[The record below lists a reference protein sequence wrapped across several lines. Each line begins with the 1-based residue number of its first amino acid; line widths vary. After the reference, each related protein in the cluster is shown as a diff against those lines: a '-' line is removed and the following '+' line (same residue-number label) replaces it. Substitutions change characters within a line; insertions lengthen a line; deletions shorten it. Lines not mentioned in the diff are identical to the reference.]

1 MNWEAFWNQQA
12 EADKPA
18 VQVGRI
24 NAGTMNSE
32 QLHARLAAHIGE
44 RLSLQPTDALLDVCC
59 GNGELTALLAQKTAF
74 CMGVD
79 LSPKLI
85 ALAKAKQQQ
94 QNLHFCRANALQL
107 SGLGRSF
114 NKINLYFS
122 FQYFEDYETGLRVL
136 SEMHALLEPGG
147 SIFIGDT
154 PDATRWGHY
163 YNSTTKKI
171 RFYYQKWRGTEA
183 MGKFWHPQEFKKMA
197 EWLGLE
203 LQILPEPE
211 DLPYASYRFDA
222 VFVKALA

>member
-12 EADKPA
+12 EAEKPA
-18 VQVGRI
+18 AQVGRI
-24 NAGTMNSE
+24 NTGTMHSE

-59 GNGELTALLAQKTAF
+59 GNGELTARLAPKTAF

-85 ALAKAKQQQ
+85 SLAKAKHQQP
-94 QNLHFCRANALQL
+94 NLCFSRANALQL
-107 SGLGRSF
+107 SGLGRCF

-136 SEMHALLEPGG
+136 SEMNALLMPGG
-147 SIFIGDT
+147 CIFIGDT
-154 PDATRWGHY
+154 PDATRWSRY
-163 YNSTTKKI
+163 YNSPLKKV
-171 RFYYQKWRGTEA
+171 RYYYQKWRGTEA
-183 MGKFWHPQEFKKMA
+183 MGKFWHPQEFERMA

-211 DLPYASYRFDA
+211 DLPYAWYRFDA

>member
-12 EADKPA
+12 EAEKPA
-18 VQVGRI
+18 AQVGRI
-24 NAGTMNSE
+24 NTGTMNSA

-59 GNGELTALLAQKTAF
+59 GNGELTARLAPKTAF

-85 ALAKAKQQQ
+85 SLAKAKHQQP
-94 QNLHFCRANALQL
+94 NLCFSRANALQL

-136 SEMHALLEPGG
+136 SEMNALLMPGG
-147 SIFIGDT
+147 CIFIGDT
-154 PDATRWGHY
+154 PDATRWSRY
-163 YNSTTKKI
+163 YNSPLKKV
-171 RFYYQKWRGTEA
+171 RYYYQKWRGTEA
-183 MGKFWHPQEFKKMA
+183 MGKFWHPQEFERMA

-211 DLPYASYRFDA
+211 DLPYAWYRFDA